1 MKNEKKLRELEA
13 IGTLSNHHRDG
24 INYSVSNLYK
34 IARVSHH
41 SALWLNYKG

>member
-1 MKNEKKLRELEA
+1 MRKHLRKIETKP
-13 IGTLSNHHRDG
+13 TLSNHYRDS

-34 IARVSHH
+34 IVRVSHH